1 MIVVIGAMSLRGDEP
16 SGLAAR
22 TAAAAAKEGSR
33 VELISKVGDDPTG
46 DALLLALARAGVGHV
61 AVLRDTAF
69 PTERS
74 PELDDVALDTGPGS
88 PRDRRPTLDAADVG
102 LALRYLGDY
111 RVAVVVN
118 PSPDVLA
125 EAIAATRWMGA
136 RLAVVLESESA
147 PPKGLAGDAVVIE
160 ADPDQPDATGLA
172 DVLGRYA
179 AALDRGEE
187 APATFAEL
195 EAAVPASPD
204 D

>member
-1 MIVVIGAMSLRGDEP
+1 MALEPRSRSTTTLVPCSTSRASAWSSRARPKRGRRSGTLGHMIVVIGAMSLRGDEP
-16 SGLAAR
+16 DGLAAR
-22 TAAAAAKEGSR
+22 TAAAAAKDGSR

-46 DALLLALARAGVGHV
+46 DALLLALARANVGHV

-111 RVAVVVN
+111 RVAFAVH

-125 EAIAATRWMGA
+125 EASAASRWMGA
-136 RLAVVLESESA
+136 RL
-147 PPKGLAGDAVVIE
+147 
-160 ADPDQPDATGLA
+160 
-172 DVLGRYA
+172 
-179 AALDRGEE
+179 
-187 APATFAEL
+187 
-195 EAAVPASPD
+195 
-204 D
+204 